1 VIDCL
6 MKEATLYGVQVR
18 LQVSVESIHRLE
30 GMFKL
35 QTKASGR
42 DETTE
47 ADAICIAAGG
57 SSKTASYDWI
67 RSLGHKVAYPVPS
80 LFTFNIPDHPITALM
95 GVSLEDA
102 EVKIPLLKEKQ
113 RGPLLITHWGL
124 SGPAVLKLSAWC
136 AVGLAKLKYDF
147 SVLVNWAPDFHES
160 GMRDY
165 IVSHREQFA
174 SVPVKNKNPFGIAQ
188 RLWEFLLRSSGIM
201 NDMRWA
207 DLPAV
212 LMNRLARNICSYEL
226 KVSGKTTFKEEFVTA
241 GGVNL
246 SEIDPNTMM
255 SRIMPGLFFAG
266 EIMDVDGI
274 TGGYNFQHAWTSGFL
289 AAKAIAG
296 NVSKTEINQLTV

>member
-1 VIDCL
+1 
-6 MKEATLYGVQVR
+6 
-18 LQVSVESIHRLE
+18 
-30 GMFKL
+30 
-35 QTKASGR
+35 
-42 DETTE
+42 
-47 ADAICIAAGG
+47 
-57 SSKTASYDWI
+57 
-67 RSLGHKVAYPVPS
+67 
-80 LFTFNIPDHPITALM
+80 
-95 GVSLEDA
+95 
-102 EVKIPLLKEKQ
+102 
-113 RGPLLITHWGL
+113 LITHWGL

-296 NVSKTEINQLTV
+296 NVSKAEINQLTV